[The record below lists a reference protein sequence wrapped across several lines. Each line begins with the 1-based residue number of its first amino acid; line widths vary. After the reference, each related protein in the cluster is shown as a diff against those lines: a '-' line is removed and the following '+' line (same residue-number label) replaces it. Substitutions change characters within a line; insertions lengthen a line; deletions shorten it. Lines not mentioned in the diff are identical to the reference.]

1 MEITMDADKQ
11 ATGTGSRSGAVAA
24 ISGEMAAS
32 QQATNILVVEDDPD
46 IASLLVY
53 TLENAGYQATAK
65 ADCKSAWQSMTT
77 NEPDLILLDWMLPDM
92 SGIELLRRIREYN
105 GLKDVP
111 VIMLTARG
119 EEMDRVRGL
128 ESGADDYI
136 VKPFSPRELCARI
149 SSRLRV
155 LQIEHSRALNTA
167 GLLLDQQSHRV
178 SVDGATVLLG
188 PTEFRLLRHF
198 MSNKERVLTR
208 GQLLDNVWGTNVY
221 IEERTVD
228 VHVRRL
234 RKALEPSGKSD
245 LIQTVRGVG
254 YRFSDHS

>member
-1 MEITMDADKQ
+1 MDVAKSN
-11 ATGTGSRSGAVAA
+11 AVTGSRSAVGAAREEMVA
-24 ISGEMAAS
+24 
-32 QQATNILVVEDDPD
+32 QQQTANILVIEDDPD
-46 IASLLVY
+46 ISSLLVY
-53 TLENAGYQATAK
+53 TLENAGYRVTAR
-65 ADCKSAWQSMTT
+65 AECKGAWQSMTT
-77 NEPDLILLDWMLPDM
+77 NRPDMILLDWMLPDM
-92 SGIELLRRIREYN
+92 SGIELLRRIRDYN
-105 GLKDVP
+105 GLADVP
-111 VIMLTARG
+111 VFMLTARG

-155 LQIEHSRALNTA
+155 LQGENTRALNTD
-167 GLLLDQQSHRV
+167 GLVLDQQSHRV
-178 SVDGATVLLG
+178 SVDGTVVMLG

-198 MSNKERVLTR
+198 MGNKERVMTR
-208 GQLLDNVWGTNVY
+208 NQLLDSVWGTNVY

-234 RKALEPSGKSD
+234 RKALEPFDKAD

-254 YRFSDHS
+254 YRFSDHG